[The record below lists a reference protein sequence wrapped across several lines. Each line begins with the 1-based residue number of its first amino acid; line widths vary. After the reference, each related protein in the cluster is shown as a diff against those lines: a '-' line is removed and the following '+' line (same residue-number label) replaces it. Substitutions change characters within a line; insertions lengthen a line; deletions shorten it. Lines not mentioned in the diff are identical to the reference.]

1 MLDLAINPS
10 LWVGSI
16 KQRFARIPAWVTVLV
31 TAAVVG
37 SISAMLSVTALARVK
52 NSKSRPEM
60 PVSSNSND

>member
-10 LWVGSI
+10 LWVGLI

-37 SISAMLSVTALARVK
+37 SISAMVSVAALARVR
-52 NSKSRPEM
+52 NSESVSDM
-60 PVSSNSND
+60 PVSSEVHE